1 MNSASSSKPTDSRLP
16 LFLVDLCSESSAA
29 MRMLLAPHNDYPLS
43 ICTNPEQIP
52 SRLRA
57 SGAEI
62 LLLICPASP
71 PLWKKL
77 LQEVREKS
85 GDIPLIFVA
94 DEVSEEQGR
103 HLCRLGAADYISLAD
118 TENCNL
124 LQRILRTSLRSAS
137 YRSELQQLRQLDPL
151 TYISNRPH
159 FLKQVQ
165 GVMQRATQQ
174 GQAVVMVLINI
185 DDFSRYNAT
194 YGHTGGDALVKAMVQ
209 RLKNNLLEN
218 ELIGRLNNDE
228 IALIYPTANNDELHN
243 NTIFRV
249 KSLIALLSMPYQVR
263 GSSRQISC
271 SIGIASCPAQGM
283 KPEDSVELIRRAC
296 EARLKSRNK
305 NGFSYTLFQ
314 YEKRE
319 QLDRQAEL
327 EPMLGRALRGNQF
340 ELFYQPRVELSS
352 GRITGAEALIR
363 WRHPELGLIPPSEFI
378 PLCER
383 NGLIVPIGY
392 WVINRACRDLHH
404 ILRARS
410 SLSRIGMNLS
420 FRQFKDA
427 YLSSTIRR
435 LIERTQV
442 DARLL
447 EFELTESALISDEQH
462 VSNCLSELSAQG
474 IDFSLD
480 DFGTGYSSFALLQK
494 LPISTLKIDR
504 SFITD
509 VTSNSS
515 DAEIVRA
522 IINLAHSLDK
532 KVIAEGVENR
542 EQLNFLRQ
550 HNCDQVQGYYF
561 SPPIPLDEFIHLLG
575 RNRTS
580 TVVNTD
586 LSPASPR
593 QRPALK
599 VVGKN

>member
-1 MNSASSSKPTDSRLP
+1 
-16 LFLVDLCSESSAA
+16 
-29 MRMLLAPHNDYPLS
+29 MRMLLAPRDDYPLS
-43 ICTNPEQIP
+43 ICSQPDQVAEHL
-52 SRLRA
+52 RLG
-57 SGAEI
+57 GAEI
-62 LLLICPASP
+62 LLLICPAAP
-71 PLWKKL
+71 PLWKKHL
-77 LQEVREKS
+77 LDVKQACS
-85 GDIPLIFVA
+85 DIPLIFVA
-94 DEVSEEQGR
+94 EEISEEQGR
-103 HLCRLGAADYISLAD
+103 HLCRLGASDYISLAD

-124 LQRILRTSLRSAS
+124 LQRVLRTSLRSAG
-137 YRSELQQLRQLDPL
+137 YRSEVQQLRQLDPL
-151 TYISNRPH
+151 TFISNRSH

-165 GVMQRATQQ
+165 AVMQKAKQQQRAT
-174 GQAVVMVLINI
+174 VLVLINI

-209 RLKNNLLEN
+209 RLKNNLLEH

-228 IALIYPTANNDELHN
+228 IALIYHTENCDELHN
-243 NTIFRV
+243 NTVYRV
-249 KSLIALLSMPYQVR
+249 KSLIGLLSMPYQVR

-271 SIGIASCPAQGM
+271 SLGIASCPARGM

-296 EARLKSRNK
+296 EARLKSRSK

-327 EPMLGRALRGNQF
+327 EPQLGRALRGNQF

-352 GRITGAEALIR
+352 GRIIGAEALIR
-363 WRHPELGLIPPSEFI
+363 WRHPELGMIPPGEFI

-410 SLSRIGMNLS
+410 TLSRIGLNLS

-504 SFITD
+504 SFITN

-542 EQLNFLRQ
+542 EQLNFLRRHQ
-550 HNCDQVQGYYF
+550 CDQVQGYYF

-575 RNRTS
+575 RNRAPA
-580 TVVNTD
+580 VVNAPVTP
-586 LSPASPR
+586 LP
-593 QRPALK
+593 QRARPELK
-599 VVGKN
+599 VVGKD